1 MRNFVLFH
9 SNCDEKALEA
19 EIDIAKQW
27 CRLAS
32 PQLIGM
38 KSLRGVSKDIE
49 LTFGYCHTLL
59 HLDALMLS

>member
-1 MRNFVLFH
+1 MVQIGF
-9 SNCDEKALEA
+9 
-19 EIDIAKQW
+19 
-27 CRLAS
+27 